1 MTKKIDVYKPSDE
14 ELANSQV
21 DYFIKSGIFKK
32 PGDVDKNTMDIATDR
47 FNSLTQRE
55 QDALMTKVS
64 NEWWNEIGKD
74 WMNGIYSDK
83 MIARKEEGDI
93 LDWWK
98 SELGKNEQLFAQ
110 VSGIKKYMKDIK
122 DNVGRINEDS
132 VELEDWIKENNM
144 NLDSTEL
151 KHIKQQLNQRRKDGG
166 CGMWRNVAIP
176 YLYKNDKSKLYN
188 YEIEWYENELSKR
201 K

>member
-1 MTKKIDVYKPSDE
+1 MTKKIDVYKATDK

-21 DYFIKSGIFKK
+21 DYFIKSGIFKEPK
-32 PGDVDKNTMDIATDR
+32 DVDKKTMDIATDR
-47 FNSLTQRE
+47 FNRLTQRE

-64 NEWWNEIGKD
+64 DEWWNTIAKD

-83 MIARKEEGDI
+83 MIAKKEEGDI

-132 VELEDWIKENNM
+132 IELEDWIKENNI
-144 NLDSTEL
+144 NLDSAEL

-176 YLYKNDKSKLYN
+176 YLYKNDKSNLYN